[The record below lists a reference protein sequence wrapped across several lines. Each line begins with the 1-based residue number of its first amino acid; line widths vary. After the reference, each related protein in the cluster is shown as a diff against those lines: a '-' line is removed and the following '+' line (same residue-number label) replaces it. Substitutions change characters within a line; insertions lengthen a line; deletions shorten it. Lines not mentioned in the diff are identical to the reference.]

1 MNIVMNID
9 QNDIVKNGEI
19 TIESIFQLDGM
30 YGITAL
36 LQECLLKNCTV
47 HFRNEDLTITPE
59 QQNDVN
65 TRAIINTYDMIM
77 AYPKAARDFV
87 NYAFDTAARK

>member
-1 MNIVMNID
+1 MNID
-9 QNDIVKNGEI
+9 LNSIEKNGKL

-47 HFRNEDLTITPE
+47 YFRNEDLTITPE
-59 QQNDVN
+59 EQNSTNV
-65 TRAIINTYDMIM
+65 RAIINTYGMIT

-87 NYAFDTAARK
+87 NYAFEAAANK